1 MELLVDS
8 GNSRLKWALLEEG
21 MLQPGGSCD
30 GGAALTEERLE
41 EIWGE
46 LPVPRRIWIA
56 NVAGTETAARIR
68 SWSENRWK
76 RTPRFLSAQAEGFGV
91 TNGYREPE
99 RLGVDRWLAVIA
111 ARHHCPL
118 PACVVD
124 CGTALTLDVV
134 DENGVHHGGL
144 ICPGA
149 ALMRRALV
157 QGTADLRLDGEEP
170 VSGPLADGTA
180 AAVALGVH
188 QALLGFVERSVRELE
203 RCWSPLHVIL
213 TGGGAS
219 RLAADLS
226 LPLHLAPDLVL
237 KGLAVVS
244 RGV

>member
-21 MLQPGGSCD
+21 LLQPAGSCD
-30 GGAALTEERLE
+30 GGAALTVDRLE
-41 EIWGE
+41 AAWGR
-46 LPVPRRIWIA
+46 LPVPERIWVA
-56 NVAGTETAARIR
+56 NVAGAETAACIR
-68 SWSENRWK
+68 SWSESRWK
-76 RTPRFLSAQAEGFGV
+76 LRPRFLSARAEGFGV
-91 TNGYREPE
+91 TSGYREPE

-111 ARHHCPL
+111 ARHHYPL

-134 DENGVHHGGL
+134 DENGVHQGGL

-149 ALMRRALV
+149 ELMRRALV

-170 VSGPLADGTA
+170 VSGLLADSTA
-180 AAVALGVH
+180 AAVTLGVRQALG
-188 QALLGFVERSVRELE
+188 GFVERSVRELE
-203 RCWSPLHVIL
+203 RRWSPLHVIL